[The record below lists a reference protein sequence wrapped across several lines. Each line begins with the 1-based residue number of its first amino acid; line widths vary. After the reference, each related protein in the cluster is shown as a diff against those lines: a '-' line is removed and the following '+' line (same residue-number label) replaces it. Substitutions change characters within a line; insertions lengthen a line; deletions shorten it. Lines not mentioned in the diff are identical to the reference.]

1 MRKNFFF
8 IFSIAFCF
16 CFFYSLFVTTFC
28 ENLIGYN
35 NSNNCNLK
43 VNFIFVSSHWN
54 VSINLRW
61 WLDFLGHF
69 YRSKKLMATNRDDWC
84 VCHFKVLEKSRME
97 SRWLMIKLYCLL
109 LLYKEES
116 YDPSKY
122 MLERENK
129 FDWKMRR
136 ENFTYSFFRFTTYW
150 QCFLSFLFGIF
161 FLSLSS
167 FSIMKSDCV
176 FMFMCD

>member
-1 MRKNFFF
+1 M
-8 IFSIAFCF
+8 
-16 CFFYSLFVTTFC
+16 
-28 ENLIGYN
+28 
-35 NSNNCNLK
+35 K

-54 VSINLRW
+54 VSIYLRW

-69 YRSKKLMATNRDDWC
+69 YRSKKLMATKRDDWC

-161 FLSLSS
+161 FIIVLFFHHEIGLC
-167 FSIMKSDCV
+167 FHVYVWLVFNKWWKHFTENKQTKSNIDLIWLLW
-176 FMFMCD
+176 F